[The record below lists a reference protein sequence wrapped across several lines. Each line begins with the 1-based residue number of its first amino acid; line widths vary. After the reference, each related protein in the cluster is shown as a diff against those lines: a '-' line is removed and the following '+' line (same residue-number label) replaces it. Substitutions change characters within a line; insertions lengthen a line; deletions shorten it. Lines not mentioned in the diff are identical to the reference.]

1 MARSIDK
8 RLEALEDLSR
18 EQAAA
23 EIRRAWDQL
32 ADRDIA
38 LIVAPFHFRR
48 EPTPEEASVTAAF
61 REVVTED
68 LLAQAINYNKGL
80 SEEEVSRRL
89 RREVTG
95 PVLQRRRFQVLR
107 HLQSLKEVS

>member
-23 EIRRAWDQL
+23 KIGRAWDQL

-38 LIVAPFHFRR
+38 LIVAPSHFRR
-48 EPTPEEASVTAAF
+48 EPTEEEASVTAAF

-68 LLAQAINYNKGL
+68 LLARAIGYNERL

-89 RREVTG
+89 RRVFAD
-95 PVLQRRRFQVLR
+95 PVLEGRRFQVLR

>member
-1 MARSIDK
+1 MGGVER
-8 RLEALEDLSR
+8 RLQALEKHDR
-18 EQAAA
+18 ERAAA
-23 EIRRAWDQL
+23 GIRRAWDQL

-38 LIVAPFHFRR
+38 LIVAPSHFRR

-68 LLAQAINYNKGL
+68 LLARAIGYHERL

-89 RREVTG
+89 HREVTG
-95 PVLQRRRFQVLR
+95 PVLQKRRLQILR
-107 HLQSLKEVS
+107 HLQSLIEVS